1 MHALHRPI
9 LAVALALAG
18 TALAPALTF
27 ARPSPAFGGD
37 MAGRL
42 MEADANHDGL
52 VSRAEFHLWRQSQ
65 FLRID
70 RNGDGFLSRED
81 VPALL
86 SGRVGPRLDAL
97 VEAFDTDGD
106 HRVSRAEFVE
116 GPTPASI
123 WPMPITTGWSA
134 RPKPLPCATQ
144 PAPAREDEVKGQGIR
159 PWNRFMP

>member
-1 MHALHRPI
+1 
-9 LAVALALAG
+9 
-18 TALAPALTF
+18 
-27 ARPSPAFGGD
+27 

-86 SGRVGPRLDAL
+86 SA
-97 VEAFDTDGD
+97 A
-106 HRVSRAEFVE
+106 
-116 GPTPASI
+116 
-123 WPMPITTGWSA
+123 SA
-134 RPKPLPCATQ
+134 RASMPWSRPSTPMATT
-144 PAPAREDEVKGQGIR
+144 A
-159 PWNRFMP
+159 